1 MRYLIKYRS
10 NSVNYLIWLA
20 EMKQFA
26 NCERRTTDQL
36 IALKE
41 KQSKMIFENP
51 TALEVCILE
60 VDDCAITTGI
70 RCDYALSADT
80 IAEEFYIE
88 LKGRDI
94 KHAFE
99 QLAATFNQISE
110 DPQRHPKYGFIIST
124 RCPLT
129 GPEIQKMQ
137 KLMKQKYNTKL
148 IIKNRQ
154 HTHVLS

>member
-1 MRYLIKYRS
+1 
-10 NSVNYLIWLA
+10 
-20 EMKQFA
+20 MKQFA
-26 NCERRTTDQL
+26 NCERRTTDRL

-60 VDDCAITTGI
+60 VDDCAITAGI

-80 IAEEFYIE
+80 IEEEFYIE
-88 LKGRDI
+88 LKGRDV
-94 KHAFE
+94 KYAVE
-99 QLAATFNQISE
+99 QLEATIRQISE
-110 DPQRHPKYGFIIST
+110 DPQQQLKYCFVIST
-124 RCPLT
+124 RCPLS
-129 GPEIQKMQ
+129 GPQIQTMQ
-137 KLMKQKYNTKL
+137 KRMKQKYNAKL